1 MEGRLKGGGG
11 SGGSSRLPPL
21 APPAAEPGRAGRPP
35 TAQQQQQQVKV
46 KHIVTRKVSTDQ
58 ANFKDVVQ
66 RLTGKDS
73 AAARAAVVAAGADA
87 GTSWSSGATTSGGSG
102 VSSGAAVAFEIE
114 NNVAGTMLPSEED
127 MRRWWHDP

>member
-1 MEGRLKGGGG
+1 MEGRLKGGG
-11 SGGSSRLPPL
+11 SSRLPPP
-21 APPAAEPGRAGRPP
+21 APPAEPGRAGRPAT
-35 TAQQQQQQVKV
+35 TAQQQQVKV

-73 AAARAAVVAAGADA
+73 AAARVAVVAAGADDA
-87 GTSWSSGATTSGGSG
+87 GTSWSSGATASGGSG

-114 NNVAGTMLPSEED
+114 NNVAGTMLPSSEED